1 MLAKVSYVI
10 GYAAGFL
17 IGSIGA
23 CMTYVLI
30 TLPRKQ

>member
-1 MLAKVSYVI
+1 MLAKVSYTV
-10 GYAAGFL
+10 GYMVGFL